1 MKLTLKQENF
11 CLAYIETGNAT
22 EAYRR
27 AYNKRDIKTDT
38 ANRNAKKLMD
48 NVKIMSRLEELRKPI
63 IKRHNVTVDSLIGE
77 LEEARQLALETEQT
91 SAAVGATMGKAKL
104 CGLDKQ
110 VIDHT
115 SSDGT
120 MSPKQ
125 ISEEELKAEL
135 DRLGFGKKSQL
146 DEKVKQ

>member
-22 EAYRR
+22 EAYES
-27 AYNKRDIKTDT
+27 AYKPKSMTKKTM
-38 ANRNAKKLMD
+38 NEKG
-48 NVKIMSRLEELRKPI
+48 SRM
-63 IKRHNVTVDSLIGE
+63 
-77 LEEARQLALETEQT
+77 LA
-91 SAAVGATMGKAKL
+91 MGKIRARIQELTEPVREKALLTLESHLERLNHLSLKAEASEQYGAAIKAEESRGKVMGLYVAK
-104 CGLDKQ
+104 
-110 VIDHT
+110 IDHT